1 MESMV
6 LWYDKT
12 VIMVVNGKKDKK
24 ENVIN
29 GNKRKCNKSY
39 DVLNGKFNDVF
50 NGNNTVLNM
59 Y

>member
-29 GNKRKCNKSY
+29 GNKRKWNKSY
-39 DVLNGKFNDVF
+39 DVLNGNSM
-50 NGNNTVLNM
+50 M
-59 Y
+59 YLMVIIRS